1 MYKNKLT
8 QKLNN
13 DVIEYRFFKY
23 YVNNEFVGYKMVK
36 LDDIFPKKK
45 YVA

>member
-1 MYKNKLT
+1 MYKKIPTTKINNKG
-8 QKLNN
+8 
-13 DVIEYRFFKY
+13 IEYRFFKY

-45 YVA
+45 SVA